1 MADALI
7 AKEFAGYR
15 IDSRVGRGGM
25 GVVYRATDLTL
36 DRTVALKVLD
46 DDLAKDPAFRRRFV
60 TESKLAASLDHPNVI
75 PIYGAG
81 ECDGMPFIAMR
92 FVPGDDLRAVLR
104 RDGRLEP
111 ERAVRLIAQLAS
123 RARRGPRARA
133 RAPRRQ
139 ARQRAGRRRRTT
151 CTSRTSG

>member
-25 GVVYRATDLTL
+25 GVVYRATDLSL

-46 DDLAKDPAFRRRFV
+46 DELAKDPDFRRRFV

-75 PIYGAG
+75 PIYAAG
-81 ECDGMPFIAMR
+81 ECDGMPYIAMR
-92 FVPGDDLRAVLR
+92 FVPGEDLRAVLR
-104 RDGRLEP
+104 TAGP
-111 ERAVRLIAQLAS
+111 A
-123 RARRGPRARA
+123 RARRAPRASSPSWRPRSTPRTRRA
-133 RAPRRQ
+133 SCTATSSPPTCSW
-139 ARQRAGRRRRTT
+139 RRTIT
-151 CTSRTSG
+151 CT